1 MWQGVA
7 GALLCTH
14 EAEIGH
20 APHMHSEEWNNQA
33 KRAAFLASLGSSK
46 WCNTGFTKS
55 PSQTKRTSRL
65 RRSERAYAV
74 PKAAMVGSPS
84 VWKMGLC
91 SRYLPGPPP
100 PTKGSFPLLAL
111 GQVLGSSKQP
121 TLRKRDPQRHRSK
134 WASDFIGTQI

>member
-91 SRYLPGPPP
+91 S
-100 PTKGSFPLLAL
+100 
-111 GQVLGSSKQP
+111 
-121 TLRKRDPQRHRSK
+121 
-134 WASDFIGTQI
+134 